1 MARISRTETASTA
14 RSMFSSSET
23 ISARRASESCSLIT
37 QRAFTGSKIGNV
49 IVQGC
54 DWSKINRTRVRTP
67 LSIKVTVTAYEA
79 GDYLV
84 YNNEDGTDAYAMKPA
99 SFKSMYEAA
108 DIEAK
113 QSK

>member
-1 MARISRTETASTA
+1 
-14 RSMFSSSET
+14 
-23 ISARRASESCSLIT
+23 
-37 QRAFTGSKIGNV
+37 
-49 IVQGC
+49 
-54 DWSKINRTRVRTP
+54 VRTT
-67 LSIKVTVTAYEA
+67 LSIKVAVTAYEA

-84 YNNEDGTDAYAMKPA
+84 YNNEDGTDAYAMKPV